1 MRTLHPHKR
10 YLCAG
15 DVRSAGPDDDPAVG
29 RNRLQGRTRSAARN
43 LFRFCESGESSGTAA
58 ANVFFERACVRP
70 SFETDGGYSGSKK
83 LDGFRSSGLHA
94 GRRVDF
100 GGRADSGADWSGRSL
115 PESGGAEAVSS
126 AGFSVPA
133 ASPSLLHYGRRYLD
147 NSYDDRDLCE
157 NRIAGHRCARTGRS
171 VPRCA
176 EYRGARN
183 RTLTSK
189 TGLRDRGAWNL
200 TEEERWAS
208 MWKSLHC
215 PNRGLPNTVAI
226 FRVAAVFFGA
236 GAVSVCR
243 CAVGF
248 RAFLVSRLPAA
259 HRASA
264 GVGCR
269 RYAKRGI

>member
-1 MRTLHPHKR
+1 MCRGMFGQPVRMTIRLSVEIVCRGGRGVPPGICSGFVNRAKVRERRLRMCFSNELVCVRASRRT
-10 YLCAG
+10 A
-15 DVRSAGPDDDPAVG
+15 
-29 RNRLQGRTRSAARN
+29 
-43 LFRFCESGESSGTAA
+43 GTAVA
-58 ANVFFERACVRP
+58 
-70 SFETDGGYSGSKK
+70 
-83 LDGFRSSGLHA
+83 RSWT
-94 GRRVDF
+94 
-100 GGRADSGADWSGRSL
+100 DSGARGCMPGGGWISEAARIPVRTGAAGLL

-133 ASPSLLHYGRRYLD
+133 ASPPSLLHYGWRYLD
-147 NSYDDRDLCE
+147 NSYDDRDQCE
-157 NRIAGHRCARTGRS
+157 YRLAGRRCARTGRS

>member
-1 MRTLHPHKR
+1 MCRGMFGQPVRMTIRLSVEIVCRGGRGVPPGICSGFVNRAKVRERRLRMCFSNELVCVRASRRTAGTAVARSWTIPELGAACREAGGFRRPRGFRCGLERQVFCRSLAVRKR
-10 YLCAG
+10 YPL
-15 DVRSAGPDDDPAVG
+15 PDSPC
-29 RNRLQGRTRSAARN
+29 RQ
-43 LFRFCESGESSGTAA
+43 
-58 ANVFFERACVRP
+58 P
-70 SFETDGGYSGSKK
+70 
-83 LDGFRSSGLHA
+83 
-94 GRRVDF
+94 
-100 GGRADSGADWSGRSL
+100 
-115 PESGGAEAVSS
+115 P
-126 AGFSVPA
+126 P
-133 ASPSLLHYGRRYLD
+133 PSLLHYGRRYLD

-176 EYRGARN
+176 EYRGGRN